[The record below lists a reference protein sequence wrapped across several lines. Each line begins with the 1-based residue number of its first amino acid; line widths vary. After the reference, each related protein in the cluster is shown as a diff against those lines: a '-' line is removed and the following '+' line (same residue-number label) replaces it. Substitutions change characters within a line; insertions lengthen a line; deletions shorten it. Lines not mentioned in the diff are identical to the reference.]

1 MPEQIIKDR
10 LTQLDPAYRSFV
22 TSDEPSTIVQSL
34 AEIHNLDEISLLALE
49 NGFLLLLLFLLS
61 KNDFTVFIVEECHI
75 SAEQAVLL
83 TSAFLLA
90 LPADI
95 RTAYENSVIQ
105 TTEQSE
111 SKLLNEIKEAEDL
124 LNTMPTLNT
133 MTAPEAGETTYTST
147 QSAILQDSLHNLPVS
162 GEVNK

>member
-10 LTQLDPAYRSFV
+10 LKQLDPTYRSFV
-22 TSDEPSTIVQSL
+22 TSGEPSAIVLSL
-34 AEIHNLDEISLLALE
+34 AEIHNLDEDSILALE

-75 SAEQAVLL
+75 SAEQAILL
-83 TSAFLLA
+83 TAAFLLA

-95 RTAYENSVIQ
+95 RTAYESSITQ
-105 TTEQSE
+105 TNEQSE

-124 LNTMPTLNT
+124 LNTMPTLRA
-133 MTAPEAGETTYTST
+133 MVAPEAGETTYTST
-147 QSAILQDSLHNLPVS
+147 QSAILQDSLHNLPVN
-162 GEVNK
+162 GGVIK